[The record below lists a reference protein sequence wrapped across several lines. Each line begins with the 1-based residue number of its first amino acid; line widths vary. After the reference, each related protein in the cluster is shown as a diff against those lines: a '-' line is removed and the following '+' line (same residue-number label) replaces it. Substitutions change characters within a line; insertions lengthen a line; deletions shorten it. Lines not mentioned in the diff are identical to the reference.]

1 MKRILFFALLISFF
15 IEIPIAIGGSP
26 SIYQEQALTLTENS
40 KLALIRHGLCI
51 DENDC
56 TKKQFVFFL
65 RTSSGVM
72 LDIYGISDLRVISEI
87 IGACLNEY
95 EKNAKRMSIDVK
107 VYREKRE
114 DAVGPINSL
123 LTSPYIKF
131 YLRGER

>member
-1 MKRILFFALLISFF
+1 MKRILFFTLLASLF

-26 SIYQEQALTLTENS
+26 SIYQEQALKLTENS
-40 KLALIRHGLCI
+40 KSALIRHGLCI

-72 LDIYGISDLRVISEI
+72 LDVYGISDLRVISEI
-87 IGACLNEY
+87 IGACLDEY

-107 VYREKRE
+107 VYREKHE
-114 DAVGPINSL
+114 DVMGLIKPL
-123 LTSPYIKF
+123 FVSPYIKL
-131 YLRGER
+131 YLQGEK